1 MADNTQKKEGAGEDL
16 SADVAESL
24 SMLSPAERAAVILLL
39 LGEEQASEIIKYM
52 SPREVQSLGAT
63 MVSVSDL
70 SQEAVNTVLDDFVDT
85 IKKQTNIGLGARD
98 YVSNVFIKAL
108 GDDKAASVLGRI
120 MPGSTSK
127 GLDVLQW
134 MDARSIG
141 EMVQEEHPQ
150 IIAIVLS
157 VLEYDIAADVL
168 NYLPENLRPEV
179 VYRIAALETVHPN
192 AMNKLEAVIQK
203 QFSSSSSAKAS
214 SFGGIKAAAK
224 IMNFTKTDLEGAIL
238 SGVSTIDEEMTNQ
251 IMDNMFTFENFDGL
265 DNRSVQTLM
274 RNVDSDLLMT
284 ALKGGAETVK
294 EKFLSNMSQ
303 RARLLFLDDMEDKGP
318 IRISDVEEA
327 QKDIL
332 RIARR
337 LSDAGEIVL
346 AGRGDDFV

>member
-1 MADNTQKKEGAGEDL
+1 MADNTQKKDSAAEEL
-16 SADVAESL
+16 SSDVAESL

-39 LGEEQASEIIKYM
+39 LGEDQAAEIIKYM

-98 YVSNVFIKAL
+98 YVSNTFIKAL

-238 SGVSTIDEEMTNQ
+238 NGVSIIDEEMTNQ

-303 RARLLFLDDMEDKGP
+303 RARLMFLDDMEDKGP

>member
-1 MADNTQKKEGAGEDL
+1 MADIPKTQEQL
-16 SADVAESL
+16 AESAEVEKTMEL
-24 SMLSPAERAAVILLL
+24 LSPSERAAVILLL
-39 LGEEQASEIIKYM
+39 LGEEQASEIITFM
-52 SPREVQSLGAT
+52 SPREVQNLGST

-70 SQEAVNTVLDDFVDT
+70 SQEAVNVVLDDFVET

-98 YVSNVFIKAL
+98 YVTNVFTKAL

-120 MPGSTSK
+120 MPGSSSK
-127 GLDVLQW
+127 GLDILQW

-141 EMVQEEHPQ
+141 EMVIDEHPQ
-150 IIAIVLS
+150 IIAIILS
-157 VLEYDIAADVL
+157 VLDYDIAADVL
-168 NYLPENLRPEV
+168 NFIPADIRAEV
-179 VYRIAALETVHPN
+179 VHRVAALETVHPN
-192 AMNKLEAVIQK
+192 AMNKLEAVMQK
-203 QFSSSSSAKAS
+203 QFSSSSTAKAS
-214 SFGGIKAAAK
+214 SFGGIKHAAK
-224 IMNFTKTDLEGAIL
+224 IMNYTKTDMEGAIL
-238 SGVSTIDEEMTNQ
+238 TGVSSIDDEMANQ
-251 IMDNMFTFENFDGL
+251 IQDNMFTFENFDGL

-303 RARLLFLDDMEDKGP
+303 RARLMFLDEMEDKGP

-332 RIARR
+332 RIARG